1 MPYGAADLV
10 DCFRALRATEKL
22 ISPPEKCSVSALS
35 VSNWKFG
42 RRGLLY
48 VNGYQAG

>member
-22 ISPPEKCSVSALS
+22 ISHSVPPLCSCC
-35 VSNWKFG
+35 WDM
-42 RRGLLY
+42 
-48 VNGYQAG
+48 NG

>member
-22 ISPPEKCSVSALS
+22 ISPTEKYSLSDALS
-35 VSNWKFG
+35 E
-42 RRGLLY
+42 L
-48 VNGYQAG
+48 